1 MITGEEMQELEKM
14 PKYSLE
20 KFITYAK
27 LHYDDQEL
35 LAILFELRVSM
46 QKRVDA
52 YNDECFK
59 VVNEGTEEEDEEF
72 DEGVYNS
79 MVTTLQA
86 GAKEVLVNEL
96 DWGISENGWNP
107 DLLKELNIQI

>member
-1 MITGEEMQELEKM
+1 
-14 PKYSLE
+14 
-20 KFITYAK
+20 
-27 LHYDDQEL
+27 
-35 LAILFELRVSM
+35 M

>member
-1 MITGEEMQELEKM
+1 MQN
-14 PKYSLE
+14 
-20 KFITYAK
+20 FITMTKSYWQYCSSYVF
-27 LHYDDQEL
+27 LC
-35 LAILFELRVSM
+35 RNG
-46 QKRVDA
+46 VDA

>member
-14 PKYSLE
+14 PKYSLK
-20 KFITYAK
+20 KFTTYAK

-79 MVTTLQA
+79 MVTPLQA

>member
-1 MITGEEMQELEKM
+1 MITAEKMQELEEM

-20 KFITYAK
+20 KFTTYAK

-35 LAILFELRVSM
+35 VAILFELRVSM

-72 DEGVYNS
+72 DEDMYNS

-96 DWGISENGWNP
+96 DWEIRENRWNP

>member
-1 MITGEEMQELEKM
+1 MTKSYWQ
-14 PKYSLE
+14 YC
-20 KFITYAK
+20 
-27 LHYDDQEL
+27 
-35 LAILFELRVSM
+35 FELRVSM
-46 QKRVDA
+46 QKRVNA

>member
-1 MITGEEMQELEKM
+1 MITAEEMRELEEM

-20 KFITYAK
+20 KFTTYAK

-35 LAILFELRVSM
+35 LAILFELHVSM
-46 QKRVDA
+46 QKRVNA

-59 VVNEGTEEEDEEF
+59 VVNEGTEEEDEVI
-72 DEGVYNS
+72 DEDVYNS
-79 MVTTLQA
+79 MVITLQA
-86 GAKEVLVNEL
+86 EAKEVLVNEL
-96 DWGISENGWNP
+96 DWGIRKNGWNP